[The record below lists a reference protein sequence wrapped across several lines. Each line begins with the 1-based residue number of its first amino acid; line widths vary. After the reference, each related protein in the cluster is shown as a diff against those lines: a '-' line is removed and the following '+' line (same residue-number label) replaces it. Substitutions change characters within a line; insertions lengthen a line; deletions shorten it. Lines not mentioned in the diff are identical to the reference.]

1 MSISDLGNSKE
12 IGHKN
17 ECSDEIAQ
25 ELAEQAVVRLVASA
39 GFEGLKQ
46 GPLRILVELL
56 ICHVQKLGSGLRR
69 IVDTYKTEC
78 SPAELLKMCING
90 VGGR

>member
-1 MSISDLGNSKE
+1 MSIPDLGNSKE

-17 ECSDEIAQ
+17 GCSDEVAQ
-25 ELAEQAVVRLVASA
+25 QLAEQAVVRLVAAA

-46 GPLRILVELL
+46 APLRILAELL
-56 ICHVQKLGSGLRR
+56 IRHVQKLGSLLRR

-78 SPAELLKMCING
+78 SQAELLKMCMHG
-90 VGGR
+90 ASGR